1 MSYDRSHR
9 GGGNRRRHRDDY
21 DDRRRD
27 AYESPADK
35 LKTAIIKFGDVDV
48 EEELPRKHSHVIS
61 NLSEAFRIAVT
72 EQPYK
77 IPHYAALL
85 RRLHD
90 SDSTEETPPTT
101 DDASLGKQILEDFW
115 KGFQAYLDKLAWR
128 ETRLCIHFFAHLTV
142 AKLISTDSMFGLLQ
156 SFTAVLEEFGVS
168 HGRAKKAAVCAA
180 EGLMIGGP
188 ILKASSSE
196 RVQEVINAIQSYNDT
211 VTSPKWLIGPILK
224 MYSDEGSTSNADELL
239 DIVLQALRT
248 LDKSDFAET
257 ASSFS
262 QPYISYADPD
272 LTAFT
277 PYNLPSVLVPPEV
290 VELDGLSTDSG
301 EDAQV
306 KKEEWP
312 EYFLRLFDNDASSR
326 VTPDPKTPAGYA
338 VHSGLIDILDIFEV
352 NRKECARL
360 LIEYPKWTIPGT
372 FKPKPGGTVVPEPV
386 PGKDWQLE
394 STVIENVLGAYF
406 VLPES
411 SHKSIYYIGLITELC
426 KLSPSTV
433 GPAVGKSIRKL
444 YSTLGDGL
452 DVEVARRFAE
462 WFAVHMSNFGFQW
475 VWKEWIPDLSLAVQH
490 PKRAFMRR
498 ALEFEIRLSYHDRI
512 LKTLPEEM
520 QAPEGHTISE
530 QAPGPDFEYDDPAKP
545 HHDAALAV
553 LNLFRGRAKAEDVI
567 SHLDTLKVTLETSDD
582 GGVVN
587 ADLLIRS
594 IAIQSL
600 LHIGSRSFSHLLNAI
615 ERYLPLLR
623 NIASG
628 GASSAG
634 GGGNAEAKADILTAS
649 AAFWK
654 HNRHMVAIVFDKLMQ
669 YQIVDP
675 TDVVGWTFI
684 NRAEIREL
692 SEATGPLSL
701 SAFEWDLLKGAL
713 DKANGRVMIAR
724 RKVMALRKEEDD
736 TRARVKAS
744 GGADGNAMDV
754 DSEVKA
760 EETPAVDSPALTT
773 ALKAFA
779 SLTREQKGALSRT
792 LDGFVSC
799 LAPGSSD
806 SNPNPHS
813 RVVISEQGWT
823 DRAGWE
829 KDEWNS
835 WETWGWYRQFCRS
848 YAPYLRNY
856 STTLYTVSF
865 AKFDGSTDPA
875 AELLKKT
882 WNVSTGQE

>member
-1 MSYDRSHR
+1 MSYDRPYR
-9 GGGNRRRHRDDY
+9 GGGGNRRRNNRDDY

-27 AYESPADK
+27 VYESPAEK
-35 LKTAIIKFGDVDV
+35 LKTAIIKLGEVDAV
-48 EEELPRKHSHVIS
+48 EELPRLEKQIRETTPLVVS

-77 IPHYAALL
+77 IPYYAALL

-90 SDSTEETPPTT
+90 PAE
-101 DDASLGKQILEDFW
+101 DAPAVDEPSLGKQILEDFW

-142 AKLISTDSMFGLLQ
+142 AKLITTESMFALLQ
-156 SFTAVLEEFGVS
+156 SFTAVLDEFGVS

-188 ILKASSSE
+188 ILKPSSGE
-196 RVQEVINAIQSYNDT
+196 HVQEIINAIQAYNDT

-224 MYSDEGSTSNADELL
+224 MYSDEVSSPTADELL
-239 DIVLQALRT
+239 DTVLQALRT
-248 LDKSDFAET
+248 LDESDFAET
-257 ASSFS
+257 C
-262 QPYISYADPD
+262 I
-272 LTAFT
+272 LTEFT
-277 PYNLPSVLVPPEV
+277 PFELPSVLVPPEV
-290 VELDGLSTDSG
+290 IELDGLSTDSG

-312 EYFLRLFDNDASSR
+312 EYFFRLFDNDQRITLTFRRSLP
-326 VTPDPKTPAGYA
+326 TPKTPAGYA
-338 VHSGLIDILDIFEV
+338 VHTCILDILDIFEV

-360 LIEYPKWTIPGT
+360 LLEYPKWTIPGT
-372 FKPKPGGTVVPEPV
+372 FKPKPGGTTVPEPV
-386 PGKDWQLE
+386 AGKDWQLE
-394 STVIENVLGAYF
+394 STIIENVLGAYF
-406 VLPES
+406 
-411 SHKSIYYIGLITELC
+411 LC

-433 GPAVGKSIRKL
+433 GPAVGKSIRRL
-444 YSTLGDGL
+444 YGTLGEGL

-512 LKTLPEEM
+512 LKTLPPEM
-520 QAPEGHTISE
+520 QAPEGNTIGE

-545 HHDAALAV
+545 HHDSAQGV

-567 SHLDTLKVTLETSDD
+567 SHLETLKATLETSDD
-582 GGVVN
+582 GGLVN
-587 ADLLIRS
+587 ADVLIRS

-623 NIASG
+623 SIASG
-628 GASSAG
+628 GASSSG
-634 GGGNAEAKADILTAS
+634 GSGNAEAKADILTAS

-675 TDVVGWTFI
+675 TDVVAWTFI

-724 RKVMALRKEEDD
+724 RKVVALRKEDDD
-736 TRARVKAS
+736 TRARDKAS

-754 DSEVKA
+754 DAEVKPDEA
-760 EETPAVDSPALTT
+760 PAVDSPALTT

-799 LAPGSSD
+799 LAPGASD

-813 RVVISEQGWT
+813 RVVISEEGWN
-823 DRAGWE
+823 DRAGWA
-829 KDEWNS
+829 KDQWNA
-835 WETWGWYRQFCRS
+835 WETWGWYRQFCRA

-856 STTLYTVSF
+856 STTLWTV
-865 AKFDGSTDPA
+865 ARRIPA
-875 AELLKKT
+875 ADLLKKT
-882 WNVSTGQE
+882 WNIATGQE